1 MNTIIT
7 REDIRAYSEVDYII
21 HHMNKRYIDMV
32 PKKLLKFFS
41 DMKDPD
47 YVVKVDPYVP
57 LQKQSLSNYA
67 LELIALMH
75 LKYWCEDEARK
86 KELYDIML
94 SNESTLLEKM
104 YEKQNVDTIF
114 ENFENEGGFINNSEE
129 YSRPREIQTFEAKK
143 QEAELLE
150 TANNENEVV
159 ESADTTEEENSSKE
173 SFNQENIQEEKNEEN
188 YSNLP
193 TDEES
198 KSKGFFTKL
207 KEKII
212 SFFSK
217 NKQNA

>member
-7 REDIRAYSEVDYII
+7 IEDVRAYSEVDYII
-21 HHMNKRYIDMV
+21 HHTNKKYIDMV

-41 DMKDPD
+41 EMKDPN

-67 LELIALMH
+67 LELLALMH
-75 LKYWCEDEARK
+75 LKYWCEDENRK

-114 ENFENEGGFINNSEE
+114 ENFEKEGGFEKNSEE
-129 YSRPREIQTFEAKK
+129 YSRPREVQTFEVKK
-143 QEAELLE
+143 EEPVKE
-150 TANNENEVV
+150 EIPREEYVHEESVENE
-159 ESADTTEEENSSKE
+159 
-173 SFNQENIQEEKNEEN
+173 
-188 YSNLP
+188 NLP
-193 TDEES
+193 TDEDN
-198 KSKGFFTKL
+198 KSKGLFARI
-207 KEKII
+207 KEKIVN
-212 SFFSK
+212 FFSK

>member
-7 REDIRAYSEVDYII
+7 IEDVRAYSEVDYII
-21 HHMNKRYIDMV
+21 HHMNKKYIDMV

-41 DMKDPD
+41 EMKDPN

-67 LELIALMH
+67 LELLALMH
-75 LKYWCEDEARK
+75 LKYWCEDENRK

-114 ENFENEGGFINNSEE
+114 ENFEKEGGFEKNSEE
-129 YSRPREIQTFEAKK
+129 YSRPREVQTFEVKK
-143 QEAELLE
+143 EEPVKE
-150 TANNENEVV
+150 EIPREEYVHEESVENE
-159 ESADTTEEENSSKE
+159 
-173 SFNQENIQEEKNEEN
+173 
-188 YSNLP
+188 NLP
-193 TDEES
+193 TDEDN
-198 KSKGFFTKL
+198 KSKGLFARI
-207 KEKII
+207 KEKIVN
-212 SFFSK
+212 FFSK